1 MKAVSSFVSVSLV
14 SFLSISPS
22 FALNQSS
29 NRLVTVAN
37 TELNSSTNFNDPIL
51 NEFTPQRDVVANTL
65 NSIIR
70 AAERQQQRAERARA
84 VEERKQALEL
94 QRQRNQEAAQKQQ
107 EQRELQKAA
116 AAEKLRIA
124 QEKERKYLES
134 LTPEEKKAY
143 IARQQEQRERQAEA
157 NRQLASDV
165 VKAIFTSP
173 RVVCRSGNW
182 ITGYT
187 YYDC

>member
-14 SFLSISPS
+14 SFLGISPS
-22 FALNQSS
+22 FALNQPS
-29 NRLVTVAN
+29 RQLVTVST
-37 TELNSSTNFNDPIL
+37 TELNSSTNFDKSIL
-51 NEFTPQRDVVANTL
+51 NEFNPRRDVVANTL

-70 AAERQQQRAERARA
+70 AAERQQKQAERARA
-84 VEERKQALEL
+84 AEERKQALEL
-94 QRQRNQEAAQKQQ
+94 QRQRNQEEAKKRE
-107 EQRELQKAA
+107 EQRELAKAEII
-116 AAEKLRIA
+116 EKRRLA

-134 LTPEEKKAY
+134 LTPEEQKAY
-143 IARQQEQRERQAEA
+143 LARQQEQRERQAEA
-157 NRQLASDV
+157 NRQLANDV

>member
-1 MKAVSSFVSVSLV
+1 MKSVSSFVSLSLV

-22 FALNQSS
+22 FALNQTSS
-29 NRLVTVAN
+29 RLLTVS
-37 TELNSSTNFNDPIL
+37 ESKFNSSTNFDKSIL
-51 NEFTPQRDVVANTL
+51 NEFNSQRDVVANNL

-70 AAERQQQRAERARA
+70 AAERQQQQAERARA
-84 VEERKQALEL
+84 AEERKQAREL
-94 QRQRNQEAAQKQQ
+94 QRQRNQEAAQKRQ
-107 EQRELQKAA
+107 EQRELAKAE
-116 AAEKLRIA
+116 AAEKRRMA
-124 QEKERKYLES
+124 EEKERQYLES

-143 IARQQEQRERQAEA
+143 LARQQEQRERQAEA
-157 NRQLASDV
+157 NRQLANEV
-165 VKAIFTSP
+165 VKTLFTSP